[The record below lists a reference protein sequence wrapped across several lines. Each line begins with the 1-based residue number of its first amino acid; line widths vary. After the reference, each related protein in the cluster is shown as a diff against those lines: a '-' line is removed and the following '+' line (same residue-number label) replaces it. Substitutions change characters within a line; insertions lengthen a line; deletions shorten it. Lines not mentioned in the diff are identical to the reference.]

1 MDLEKSRL
9 VHKVGGGGNQMK
21 KYILKVNE
29 IEIQRKA
36 EDRDSGE
43 KIKSKAASLIMKEM
57 YYC

>member
-1 MDLEKSRL
+1 
-9 VHKVGGGGNQMK
+9 MK